1 MTVLETTPGLAD
13 HVIARPRR
21 FGPGEWVSSLAS
33 ASMTSRWQFHDG
45 DAADRL
51 IERLTDAELRVLRCL
66 PLSMTSSAMAEYLNV
81 SPNTIKTHL
90 SHIYM
95 KLDAN
100 SRGAAL
106 ERAMA
111 LGIL

>member
-1 MTVLETTPGLAD
+1 VE
-13 HVIARPRR
+13 
-21 FGPGEWVSSLAS
+21 
-33 ASMTSRWQFHDG
+33 Q
-45 DAADRL
+45 
-51 IERLTDAELRVLRCL
+51 LTDAELRVLRCL
-66 PLSMTSSAMAEYLNV
+66 PMNMTSSAMATYLNV

-100 SRGAAL
+100 SREAAL